1 MSAEITK
8 RGAEPEQSAPKRQKT
23 HLDIPSSNP
32 VGENGISECFQVF
45 STSLYLSLAP
55 CHIQN
60 PVNGIKSQH
69 LDPMIMTYLPK
80 AKGVVLSYS
89 NIALSH
95 DNQLVDAD
103 GNAILVARTADSS
116 PYVFLWVD
124 VDFLVW
130 KPEVN
135 DVLEGLV
142 YMQTASHIG
151 LLIHDTFNAS
161 IKYFNIPSDWEFVPS
176 QADEYGDEEAPERE
190 EKGSRFKSFGHWV
203 DGSSA
208 KIEGKLTFSIKTIH
222 TTGRVVSVEGTLVK
236 PGAEKDAQPFY
247 SERRSSVATQK
258 PQNTRKTFS
267 DDDQEEVAV
276 AEILEPA
283 EDEGAVP
290 AYTAASDE
298 EAGEAD
304 SDSDSDSS

>member
-1 MSAEITK
+1 MPAEIAK
-8 RGAEPEQSAPKRQKT
+8 RQADDEPSAPKRLKT
-23 HLDIPSSNP
+23 HLDLPSSNP
-32 VGENGISECFQVF
+32 VGPDGISECFQTF

-89 NIALSH
+89 NIALSQ
-95 DNQLVDAD
+95 DNQLVDSE
-103 GNAILVARTADSS
+103 GNPILVARTADSS

-135 DVLEGLV
+135 DVLEGYV

-151 LLIHDTFNAS
+151 LLVHDTFNAS
-161 IKYFNIPSDWEFVPS
+161 IKYFNIPSDWQFVPS
-176 QADEYGDEEAPERE
+176 QADEYVDDEAST
-190 EKGSRFKSFGHWV
+190 EKLDSKFKSFGHWV
-203 DGSSA
+203 DGSNA
-208 KIEGKLTFSIKTIH
+208 KIEGKLTFTIKTIH
-222 TTGRVVSVEGTLVK
+222 TTGRVVSVEGTLVQ
-236 PGAEKDAQPFY
+236 PGAEKDAQPTY
-247 SERRSSVATQK
+247 SERRTSVALEK
-258 PQNTRKTFS
+258 PQNSHKTFS

-276 AEILEPA
+276 AEIAEPA
-283 EDEGAVP
+283 DEDEAVP
-290 AYTAASDE
+290 AYTAASDDEAE
-298 EAGEAD
+298 ED
-304 SDSDSDSS
+304 SDSD